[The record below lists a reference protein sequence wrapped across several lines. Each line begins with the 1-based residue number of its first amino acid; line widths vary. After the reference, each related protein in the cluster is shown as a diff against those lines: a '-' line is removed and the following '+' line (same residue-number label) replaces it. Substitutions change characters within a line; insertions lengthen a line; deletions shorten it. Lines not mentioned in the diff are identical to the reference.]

1 MLRRVRQART
11 SSDHFLEKSSVELG
25 GVRFLGATPWT
36 DFVLFGKDRQE
47 EAMAAA
53 ERCMN
58 DYRVISVA
66 RDGPTRVPLSAR
78 DALRFFGKSSA
89 WLERRLAEPFDG
101 PTVVVTHHLSAW
113 GSVSTRHRDDLVTAA
128 FASDLSPLVERYQ
141 PALWIHG
148 QTHEACDYLIGQT
161 RIVCNPRGYP

>member
-25 GVRFLGATPWT
+25 GV
-36 DFVLFGKDRQE
+36 
-47 EAMAAA
+47 
-53 ERCMN
+53 
-58 DYRVISVA
+58 
-66 RDGPTRVPLSAR
+66 
-78 DALRFFGKSSA
+78 RFFGKSSA

-128 FASDLSPLVERYQ
+128 FASDLAPLVERYQ

-148 QTHEACDYLIGQT
+148 QTPQACDYLIGQT